1 MRMRRFY
8 DAFFRST
15 AATSLSA
22 DSSISDTAPAT
33 QPAQNH
39 PLQRIMQG
47 ITGSDASVGTIA
59 TKGVNGLSKT
69 LKNVQQVLHV
79 VQSATPI
86 VQEYGPMVK
95 NIPAM
100 YRMIKSF
107 QDIEDAPEDKEQI
120 NSNNV
125 ENPGNT
131 KIPTADSGRKP
142 EADSRGQSTPKL
154 FI

>member
-1 MRMRRFY
+1 MLFSVPQRPHHDQQIHRYPRQHQLPS
-8 DAFFRST
+8 RQ
-15 AATSLSA
+15 
-22 DSSISDTAPAT
+22 IN